1 MGVSLNIKYANVL
14 QGVLLLSYYYY
25 SCYAASISLPAPMS
39 KSPPSLLFSLK
50 IPLLAHHSSLTRLRS
65 FCWALF
71 TAINRL
77 LSYQVA
83 CLVYCTKDFFLGF
96 VIISEP
102 CWWLQCWSHSEL
114 TTISTNNPGFSSP
127 PTNAASVCHSIQSLF
142 FYSSSIITLHSIQ
155 LLSFSKYCIVLYN
168 RYLIIN
174 IQNTFWVIHEN
185 RLAYVCPWTITTIN
199 HCDPTITCM
208 SVIIL
213 KYISTQQLNP
223 WWLTMAQDDIPG
235 VRGAPGGPG
244 GSRLPPAPKWVIKQ

>member
-14 QGVLLLSYYYY
+14 QSVLLLSYYYY

-39 KSPPSLLFSLK
+39 KSPPPLSSLLFSLK

-208 SVIIL
+208 CVIIL
-213 KYISTQQLNP
+213 KYISTQLNN
-223 WWLTMAQDDIPG
+223 
-235 VRGAPGGPG
+235 
-244 GSRLPPAPKWVIKQ
+244 PKDLRRS